1 MGPERTVEPDVT
13 MSRVRSD
20 THPPAVHIEHLTKR
34 LRNGVTAVDDLSL
47 TVDVGQV
54 MGLVGPNGSGK
65 TITFKILL
73 GLVRPTAGRA
83 SIFGQPVR
91 PGAPVLARVGTLVDG
106 PGFVPHLSGRRN
118 LELACRLVRLAGGLP
133 DLEGAVA
140 MAGLGT
146 AIDRPFA
153 DYSHGMR
160 YRLAMAQALLGR
172 PDLLILDEPTT
183 GMDPAQALEVREAIA
198 TSVAAGATV
207 LLSSH
212 DFSEIELVCTH
223 AAVLRDGRL
232 VASGSIA
239 ELVGQRPRIR
249 LGTGTPDRALPVL
262 RAVAGV
268 TRADIVDESAVLVEG
283 RSVRP
288 ADLVRALDAAGIAV
302 AEFRG
307 GTLEDSYLALFED
320 GSSPDDESL
329 PE

>member
-13 MSRVRSD
+13 APPARSE
-20 THPPAVHIEHLTKR
+20 THPPAIHLEHLTKR
-34 LRNGVTAVDDLSL
+34 LSNGVTAVDDLSL
-47 TVDVGQV
+47 TVEVGQV

-83 SIFGQPVR
+83 SIFGEPVR

-118 LELACRLVRLAGGLP
+118 LDLACRLVRRAGGEP
-133 DLEGAVA
+133 DLDGAVA

-160 YRLAMAQALLGR
+160 YRLALAQALLGG

-183 GMDPAQALEVREAIA
+183 GMDPAQALEVRQAIA

-232 VASGSIA
+232 VASGSMA
-239 ELVGQRPRIR
+239 ELVEHRPRIR
-249 LGTGTPDRALPVL
+249 LGISSPDRALPVL

-268 TRADIVDESAVLVEG
+268 TRADIVGKGAVLVEG
-283 RSVRP
+283 GSVRP
-288 ADLVRALDAAGIAV
+288 ADLVRALDAAGIPV

-307 GTLEDSYLALFED
+307 GTFEDSYLALFED
-320 GSSPDDESL
+320 GTGPDDR
-329 PE
+329 PPPQ